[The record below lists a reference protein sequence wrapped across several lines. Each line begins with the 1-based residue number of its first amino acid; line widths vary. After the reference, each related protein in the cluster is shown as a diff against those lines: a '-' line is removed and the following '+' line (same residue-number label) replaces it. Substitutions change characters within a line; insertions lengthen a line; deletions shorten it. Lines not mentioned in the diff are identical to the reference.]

1 MAETFKFELV
11 SPEKLLLS
19 QDVWQVVIPGTE
31 GDFAVMPGHAPVLS
45 TMRPGMIE
53 IHETTDDT
61 GSRYFVVGG
70 FAEASPTELTILA
83 EEATAEADLD
93 RDKLELAIKNATD
106 DLGDATTDSAR
117 TRAQESLDHLNQILS
132 SL

>member
-1 MAETFKFELV
+1 MADAFKFELV

-19 QDVWQVVIPGTE
+19 ADVWQVVVPGVE

-53 IHETTDDT
+53 IEETPGAEST
-61 GSRYFVVGG
+61 RYFIRGG
-70 FAEASPTELTILA
+70 FAEASPTELTVLA
-83 EEATAEADLD
+83 EEAIAEADLNRSD
-93 RDKLELAIKNATD
+93 LELAIKNASD
-106 DLGDATTDSAR
+106 DLADAANDNAKM
-117 TRAQESLDHLNQILS
+117 RAQAALDHLNQILD

>member
-1 MAETFKFELV
+1 MADTFKFDLV

-19 QDVWQVVIPGTE
+19 EEVWQVVVPGTE
-31 GDFAVMPGHAPVLS
+31 GDFAVMPGHAPLLS

-53 IHETTDDT
+53 IHQTAGDE
-61 GSRYFVVGG
+61 GSRYFVAGG

-83 EEATAEADLD
+83 EEAIPETDLD
-93 RDKLELAIKNATD
+93 REKLELAIRNASD
-106 DLGDATTDSAR
+106 DLNDATTDSAR
-117 TRAQESLDHLNQILS
+117 TRAQETLDHLNQILV

>member
-1 MAETFKFELV
+1 MADALKFELV
-11 SPEKLLLS
+11 SPEKLLLT
-19 QDVWQVVIPGTE
+19 QDVWQVVIPGAE

-53 IHETTDDT
+53 IHQTAGDD
-61 GSRYFVVGG
+61 GQRYFVAGG

-83 EEATAEADLD
+83 EEAIAEADLD
-93 RDKLELAIKNATD
+93 REKLENAIRNATD
-106 DLGDATTDSAR
+106 DLADATTDAAR
-117 TRAQESLDHLNQILS
+117 TRAQETLNHLNQILG

>member
-11 SPEKLLLS
+11 SPEKLLLT
-19 QDVWQVVIPGTE
+19 QDVWQVVVPGTE

-53 IHETTDDT
+53 IHATADDQ
-61 GSRYFVVGG
+61 GVRYFVAGG

-83 EEATAEADLD
+83 EEAIPEADLN
-93 RDKLELAIKNATD
+93 RDNLELAIRNASD
-106 DLGDATTDSAR
+106 DLTDATTDSAR
-117 TRAQESLDHLNQILS
+117 TRAQETLDHLNQILT